1 MEPGTWPLGGRG
13 FLAQTEA
20 CSSFTLIITVS
31 TLKPSRLILELRV
44 SSIPQI
50 PPVLMSTAQYKALR
64 SPIEVIRGVHFFFK
78 NDPDSARESTLHP
91 LEHRLWECRRHT
103 GLTVS
108 PNKVW
113 CRFGQ
118 PPPPSPTDLPKRP
131 IPYHRE
137 KKKKPTTPRPTS
149 GSVDPRRCSCDA
161 SGVVWETCRRETMEV
176 GGPGVGVLLGGPS
189 VCRGRSEAKW
199 TDPKSYV
206 RSMCGRS
213 PAIL

>member
-1 MEPGTWPLGGRG
+1 M
-13 FLAQTEA
+13 FI
-20 CSSFTLIITVS
+20 SSSKTTPTVLESQPSTHLSTVS
-31 TLKPSRLILELRV
+31 
-44 SSIPQI
+44 
-50 PPVLMSTAQYKALR
+50 
-64 SPIEVIRGVHFFFK
+64 G
-78 NDPDSARESTLHP
+78 SAEDTP
-91 LEHRLWECRRHT
+91 
-103 GLTVS
+103 VS
-108 PNKVW
+108 PSHPT
-113 CRFGQ
+113 RSGAASDS
-118 PPPPSPTDLPKRP
+118 PPHPVPLTSQNAL
-131 IPYHRE
+131 YHTTG
-137 KKKKPTTPRPTS
+137 KKKPTTPRPTS

>member
-1 MEPGTWPLGGRG
+1 
-13 FLAQTEA
+13 
-20 CSSFTLIITVS
+20 
-31 TLKPSRLILELRV
+31 
-44 SSIPQI
+44 
-50 PPVLMSTAQYKALR
+50 MSTAQYKALR

-131 IPYHRE
+131 IPYHR
-137 KKKKPTTPRPTS
+137 KKKNQRLRVRPPVRWTRAGAAATPPVSCGRPAEERRWRSVVLVSGCCWGVRRSVGGEAKPNGLIQKAMS
-149 GSVDPRRCSCDA
+149 GPCVEDHRQFCEEDEIEGRMEN
-161 SGVVWETCRRETMEV
+161 GECRRM
-176 GGPGVGVLLGGPS
+176 
-189 VCRGRSEAKW
+189 RSENMKKM
-199 TDPKSYV
+199 TVMSV
-206 RSMCGRS
+206 RV
-213 PAIL
+213 